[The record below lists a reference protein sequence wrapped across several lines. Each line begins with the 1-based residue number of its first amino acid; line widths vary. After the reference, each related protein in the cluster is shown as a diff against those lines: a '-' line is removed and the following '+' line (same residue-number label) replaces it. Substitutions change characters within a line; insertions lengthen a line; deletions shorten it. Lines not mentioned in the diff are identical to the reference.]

1 MKQPEWMLKGT
12 EILNVINPCS
22 SGKTCP
28 YGLKKQIN
36 KVGSPCAMCDAHEEA
51 KAQAKKMVK
60 WGDDDCTEHGHFHTA
75 ELLTEY
81 GGSKATYPYERH
93 ECPECWQQ
101 LKKEVGL

>member
-1 MKQPEWMLKGT
+1 MNDAEESPEYMREQSITTYNLGCQDT
-12 EILNVINPCS
+12 
-22 SGKTCP
+22 
-28 YGLKKQIN
+28 
-36 KVGSPCAMCDAHEEA
+36 
-51 KAQAKKMVK
+51 AKKIVK

-101 LKKEVGL
+101 LKEDVGL